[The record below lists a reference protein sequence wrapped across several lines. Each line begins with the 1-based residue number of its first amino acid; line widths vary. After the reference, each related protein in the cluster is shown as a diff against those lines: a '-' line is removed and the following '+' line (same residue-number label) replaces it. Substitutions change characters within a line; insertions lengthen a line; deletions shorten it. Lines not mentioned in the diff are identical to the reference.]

1 MQTAMHGCR
10 MWLRLLGECDVG
22 TPSDGSTEVLVG
34 STAWTNKALCVFKR
48 KSALPYYQFQKW
60 FSSNDISDKH
70 STLVSALMRETAAL
84 NSSNLCIPIFM
95 DVSATSPGAAWP
107 SVLLLACNHP
117 SLGRFHHSWNILL
130 LDRKW
135 GCITSTLQELSDQPT
150 NGNFSKS
157 RLHLTPVTQK

>member
-1 MQTAMHGCR
+1 METAMHGSH

-22 TPSDGSTEVLVG
+22 TPTDGSTEVLVG

-60 FSSNDISDKH
+60 FSGNDISDKH

-117 SLGRFHHSWNILL
+117 SLAGF
-130 LDRKW
+130 
-135 GCITSTLQELSDQPT
+135 ITAEIFCCLTENEVASHLHFK
-150 NGNFSKS
+150 NS
-157 RLHLTPVTQK
+157 RISQQTATSINLAYT